1 MKLSEIITLIK
12 DKIDI
17 VDFISE
23 YVSLKKRGKNYV
35 GLCPFHSERT
45 PSFTVSREKQLFH
58 CFGCHA
64 GGDLIKFIMMYENIT
79 YKEAIKKLS
88 TKAGLNITLDDVEQ
102 MSEEEKEKTDIKNIN
117 FDAAML
123 YSKYLKSTDGK
134 KAREFLSRRNIKDST
149 IDLFNIGYAPDS
161 YDEIFNEL
169 SKKYSKEL
177 LLKSQI
183 VMQSSGRIMDVF
195 RNRIMFPIKSIN
207 GDIIGFGGRTIDNEE
222 PKYLNSSQTPVFS
235 KGKVIFGLYNALPY
249 IKKEKKAII
258 VEGYIDTVILHQ
270 YRLNNTISPLGT
282 SLTIEQARILSN
294 YADEVIIIFDSDR
307 GGILA
312 SIKAADT
319 FIEAGVYPRIV
330 LLPQNLDPDEY
341 IIKNGIDEMLNL
353 INNAKDVI
361 EFKIS
366 LIKEKKTTFSPNEK
380 LKIVEF
386 ISQSISKQRNEI
398 IKHEWIKKASESLNI
413 PENLIQRYSSKKTE
427 KINYEVKKETDN
439 DPIIETNLIEI
450 LLKNPKYLNLEFV
463 SNFSIDY
470 LSSDF
475 ARDIFGF
482 LKNNQID
489 ENTKIYDLI
498 VEKFPNYSQKIT
510 KILVGSNKDEEIINP
525 QNLIETLIT
534 IKKQYLKKQLKEMKK
549 NIKNLSNEDLKKIDE
564 ISKEL
569 KNLEN

>member
-23 YVSLKKRGKNYV
+23 YISLKKRGKNYV

-102 MSEEEKEKTDIKNIN
+102 MSEEEKEKADIKNIN
-117 FDAAML
+117 FDAAIL
-123 YSKYLKSTDGK
+123 YSKYLKSSDGK
-134 KAREFLSRRNIKDST
+134 KAREFLSKRNIKDST

-183 VMQSSGRIMDVF
+183 VMQSSGRIIDVF
-195 RNRIMFPIKSIN
+195 RNRIMFPIRSIN

-270 YRLNNTISPLGT
+270 YRLNNTVSPLGT

-386 ISQSISKQRNEI
+386 IAQSISKQRNEI

-427 KINYEVKKETDN
+427 KINYEVKKETDR

-450 LLKNPKYLNLEFV
+450 LLKNPKYLKLEFV

-549 NIKNLSNEDLKKIDE
+549 NIKNLSSEDLKKIDE

>member
-123 YSKYLKSTDGK
+123 YSKYLKSSDGK

-183 VMQSSGRIMDVF
+183 VMQSSGRIIDVF

-386 ISQSISKQRNEI
+386 IAQSISKQRNEI

-427 KINYEVKKETDN
+427 KINYEVKKETDS

-450 LLKNPKYLNLEFV
+450 LLKNPKYLELEFV

-475 ARDIFGF
+475 ARNIFGF

>member
-123 YSKYLKSTDGK
+123 YSKYLKSSDAK
-134 KAREFLSRRNIKDST
+134 KAREFLTRRNIKDST

-386 ISQSISKQRNEI
+386 IAQSISKQRNEI

-427 KINYEVKKETDN
+427 KMNYEVKKETDS

-450 LLKNPKYLNLEFV
+450 LLKNPKYLELEFV

-475 ARDIFGF
+475 ARNIFGF

>member
-23 YVSLKKRGKNYV
+23 YISLKKRGKNFV

-102 MSEEEKEKTDIKNIN
+102 MSEEEKEKADIKNIN

-123 YSKYLKSTDGK
+123 YSKYLKSSDGK

-312 SIKAADT
+312 SIKAADN

-427 KINYEVKKETDN
+427 KINYEVKKETDS

-450 LLKNPKYLNLEFV
+450 LLKNPKYLNLEFA

>member
-123 YSKYLKSTDGK
+123 YSKYLKSSDAK

-386 ISQSISKQRNEI
+386 IAQSISKQRNEI

-427 KINYEVKKETDN
+427 KINYEVKKETDS

-450 LLKNPKYLNLEFV
+450 LLKNPKYLELEFV

-475 ARDIFGF
+475 ARNIFGF

>member
-23 YVSLKKRGKNYV
+23 YLSLKKRGKNYV

-88 TKAGLNITLDDVEQ
+88 TKAGLNITLDDVKQ
-102 MSEEEKEKTDIKNIN
+102 ISEEEKEKADIKNIN
-117 FDAAML
+117 FDAAIL
-123 YSKYLKSTDGK
+123 YSKYLKSSDGK
-134 KAREFLSRRNIKDST
+134 KAREFLSKRNIKDST

-161 YDEIFNEL
+161 HDEIFNEL

-195 RNRIMFPIKSIN
+195 KNRIMFPIRSIN
-207 GDIIGFGGRTIDNEE
+207 GDIIGFGGRTIDNED

-270 YRLNNTISPLGT
+270 YRLNNTVSPLGT

-386 ISQSISKQRNEI
+386 IAQSISKQRNEI

-427 KINYEVKKETDN
+427 KINYEVKKETDI

-450 LLKNPKYLNLEFV
+450 LLKNPKYLKLEFV

>member
-123 YSKYLKSTDGK
+123 YSKYLKSSDGK

-195 RNRIMFPIKSIN
+195 RNRIMFPIRSIN

-270 YRLNNTISPLGT
+270 YRLNNTVSPLGT

-386 ISQSISKQRNEI
+386 IAQSISKQRNEI

-427 KINYEVKKETDN
+427 KINYEVKKETDS

-450 LLKNPKYLNLEFV
+450 LLKNPKYLELEFV

-475 ARDIFGF
+475 ARNIFGF

>member
-123 YSKYLKSTDGK
+123 YSKYLKSSDAK

-386 ISQSISKQRNEI
+386 IAQSISKQRNEI

-413 PENLIQRYSSKKTE
+413 PENLIQRYLSKKTE
-427 KINYEVKKETDN
+427 KMNYEVKKETDS

-450 LLKNPKYLNLEFV
+450 LLKNPKYLELEFV

-475 ARDIFGF
+475 ARNIFGF

>member
-102 MSEEEKEKTDIKNIN
+102 MSEEEKEKADIKNIN
-117 FDAAML
+117 FDAAIL
-123 YSKYLKSTDGK
+123 YSKYLKSSDGK
-134 KAREFLSRRNIKDST
+134 KAREFLSKRNIKDST

-161 YDEIFNEL
+161 YYEIFNEL

-195 RNRIMFPIKSIN
+195 RNRIMFPIRSIN
-207 GDIIGFGGRTIDNEE
+207 GDIIGFGGRTIDNED

-270 YRLNNTISPLGT
+270 YRLNNTVSPLGT

-312 SIKAADT
+312 SIKAADA

-413 PENLIQRYSSKKTE
+413 PENLIQRYSFKKTE
-427 KINYEVKKETDN
+427 KINYELKKETDR

-450 LLKNPKYLNLEFV
+450 LLKNPKYLKLEFV

-475 ARDIFGF
+475 AKDIFGF

-549 NIKNLSNEDLKKIDE
+549 NIKNLSNEDFKKIDE
-564 ISKEL
+564 ISKEF